1 MPRDVRTHTRRA
13 ASGKTTTVNHHTRR
27 GSSAGPQKPKR
38 KRGPNPG
45 HAGKLGRRAR
55 SAVRKGRKGKATMLV
70 ALAGLEVGAWLTLS
84 GTSFVLALAAGVLA
98 FISIVLAR

>member
-1 MPRDVRTHTRRA
+1 MPRQVRTHTRRT

-27 GSSAGPQKPKR
+27 GSAAQQTVKR

-55 SAVRKGRKGKATMLV
+55 SAVRRGRKGKATMLV

>member
-1 MPRDVRTHTRRA
+1 
-13 ASGKTTTVNHHTRR
+13 
-27 GSSAGPQKPKR
+27 
-38 KRGPNPG
+38 
-45 HAGKLGRRAR
+45 
-55 SAVRKGRKGKATMLV
+55 MLV

>member
-1 MPRDVRTHTRRA
+1 MPRDVRTHTRRT
-13 ASGKTTTVNHHTRR
+13 ASGKTTTVHHHTRR
-27 GSSAGPQKPKR
+27 GDAKR

-55 SAVRKGRKGKATMLV
+55 SAVRKGRKGKATMLL